1 MNVPETKSE
10 VSVGTLLS
18 SALKEIQG
26 IVNLDSGLT
35 DSYEQLLQAEDII
48 NGFNQQISDYM
59 SLMEFDPQEFSETED
74 RLNLINGL
82 KRKVWK
88 NH

>member
-1 MNVPETKSE
+1 MEGVKKAYECTGNESE

-59 SLMEFDPQEFSETED
+59 SLMEFDPQEFS
-74 RLNLINGL
+74 
-82 KRKVWK
+82 
-88 NH
+88 